1 MTAPT
6 NQPEGD
12 GLYLATLRC
21 DQSRQIVRV
30 RLGEVYDAAD
40 FDCGHRIGRSATLYG
55 DFVSMELTPLGLASK
70 GDA

>member
-30 RLGEVYDAAD
+30 RLGEVYDAID
-40 FDCGHRIGRSATLYG
+40 FDLDYRFGRSATLYC
-55 DFVSMELTPLGLASK
+55 DFVSMEIEKERP
-70 GDA
+70 